1 MKNSLLRASVS
12 IDKRPKNVDRLG
24 LKVIVLPK
32 ERSNR
37 NKYLTRKQTVEIKTQ
52 TDVNKGLNNIN
63 GNNTVNSKSN
73 PIVHNIKPGRSPGLS
88 SPYQLIRQIN

>member
-1 MKNSLLRASVS
+1 M
-12 IDKRPKNVDRLG
+12 
-24 LKVIVLPK
+24 IVLPK
-32 ERSNR
+32 ERSNQ

-52 TDVNKGLNNIN
+52 TDVNKGLTNRN
-63 GNNTVNSKSN
+63 GADTVNSKSN

>member
-1 MKNSLLRASVS
+1 M
-12 IDKRPKNVDRLG
+12 
-24 LKVIVLPK
+24 IVLPK
-32 ERSNR
+32 ERSNQ

-52 TDVNKGLNNIN
+52 TDVNKGLTNRN
-63 GNNTVNSKSN
+63 GADKVNSKSN